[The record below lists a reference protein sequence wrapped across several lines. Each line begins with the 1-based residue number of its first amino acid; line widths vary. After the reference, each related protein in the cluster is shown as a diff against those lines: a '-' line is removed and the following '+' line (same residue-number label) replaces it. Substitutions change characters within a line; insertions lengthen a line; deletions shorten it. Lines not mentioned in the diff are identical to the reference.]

1 MNLYIFS
8 KDTYVRLMVKWIFK
22 KAHKSN
28 AKNLDAIKYK
38 MGSILDWTTR
48 AEYYH
53 VNWVKEN
60 VGPFKA
66 TVKLVDALKVEPNDF
81 VLDLACGT
89 GAVSKEISHRLTG
102 AGALVGIDLSSTAL
116 SIANS
121 WVTSLPNNKC
131 FIQMDA
137 ENIGLKSVFNKVTCQ
152 YALSFF
158 PDPARAMREVR
169 NVMKSHGK
177 MGVVVHGTEEGVP
190 YLSAISGAI
199 SKYMPDTIS
208 KGSLSVYR
216 FGRPQDLRELIIDA
230 GFSNVSVSKF
240 TFDYEA
246 GSFEDYW
253 SGYFLNG
260 YGNALRQV
268 VFTKKNDSVITRIRS
283 EAKDIVSRYV
293 KNDTIQFPWEV
304 HIAIACS

>member
-1 MNLYIFS
+1 
-8 KDTYVRLMVKWIFK
+8 MVKWILK
-22 KAHKSN
+22 KADKPN

-60 VGPFKA
+60 VGPFQA

-121 WVTSLPNNKC
+121 WVSSLPNNKC

-137 ENIGLKSVFNKVTCQ
+137 ENIGLKSTFNKVTCQ

-158 PDPARAMREVR
+158 PDPARVMEEVR
-169 NVMKSHGK
+169 NVMKSQGK
-177 MGVVVHGTEEGVP
+177 IGVVVHGTEEGGP
-190 YLSAISGAI
+190 YLSAISRPI
-199 SKYMPDTIS
+199 SKYIPDTIS
-208 KGSLSVYR
+208 QR
-216 FGRPQDLRELIIDA
+216 
-230 GFSNVSVSKF
+230 
-240 TFDYEA
+240 
-246 GSFEDYW
+246 
-253 SGYFLNG
+253 
-260 YGNALRQV
+260 
-268 VFTKKNDSVITRIRS
+268 
-283 EAKDIVSRYV
+283 
-293 KNDTIQFPWEV
+293 
-304 HIAIACS
+304 

>member
-1 MNLYIFS
+1 
-8 KDTYVRLMVKWIFK
+8 MVKWIFK

-38 MGSILDWTTR
+38 MESMLDWTTR

-102 AGALVGIDLSSTAL
+102 AGALIGIDLSSTAL
-116 SIANS
+116 SIASS
-121 WVTSLPNNKC
+121 WVSSLPNNKY

-137 ENIGLKSVFNKVTCQ
+137 ENIGLRSIFNKVTCQ

-158 PDPARAMREVR
+158 PNPARAMREVR
-169 NVMKSHGK
+169 NVMKSQGK
-177 MGVVVHGTEEGVP
+177 IGVVVHGTEEEVP
-190 YLSAISGAI
+190 YLSAMSGPI

-208 KGSLSVYR
+208 KGLLSVYR
-216 FGRPQDLRELIIDA
+216 FGRPEDLRELIIDA
-230 GFSNVSVSKF
+230 GFSNVSISKF

-283 EAKDIVSRYV
+283 EAKEIVSRYV

>member
-1 MNLYIFS
+1 MI
-8 KDTYVRLMVKWIFK
+8 KWIFK
-22 KAHKSN
+22 KTDKPN
-28 AKNLDAIKYK
+28 EKNLDAIKYK
-38 MGSILDWTTR
+38 MESIRDWTTR

-60 VGPFKA
+60 VGPFKV

-89 GAVSKEISHRLTG
+89 GAVSKEISHHLTG
-102 AGALVGIDLSSTAL
+102 DGALVGIDLSSTAL

-121 WVTSLPNNKC
+121 WVSSLPNNKC

-137 ENIGLKSVFNKVTCQ
+137 ENIGLKSIFNKVTCQ

-158 PDPARAMREVR
+158 PNPARAMREVR
-169 NVMKSHGK
+169 NVMKSQGK
-177 MGVVVHGTEEGVP
+177 IGVVVHGTEEGVP
-190 YLSAISGAI
+190 YLSAISGPI
-199 SKYMPDTIS
+199 SKYIPHTIS
-208 KGSLSVYR
+208 KRLLSVHR
-216 FGRPQDLRELIIDA
+216 FGRPEELRELIIDA
-230 GFSNVSVSKF
+230 GFSNVSISKF

-268 VFTKKNDSVITRIRS
+268 VFTKKNESIITRIRS
-283 EAKDIVSRYV
+283 EAKEIVSRYI

-304 HIAIACS
+304 HIAIAWS